1 VLLLALY
8 SLLLVL
14 SRHMPGIHK
23 CVAAAENL
31 RACGTHIDKKR
42 QEIDLIAKSRTG
54 RTETGAVVRSLFI
67 PPAL

>member
-1 VLLLALY
+1 
-8 SLLLVL
+8 
-14 SRHMPGIHK
+14 MPGIHK

-42 QEIDLIAKSRTG
+42 QEIDLIAKTRTG